1 MGGGSDTWSAPRT
14 SETFCCGAEP
24 IPPSTRRKPWACG
37 CTNLFVSGKTDPCV
51 SPPPQH
57 PHSKRQA
64 TDSTDSSDSYHLRSH
79 MGSPACVPRFTSS
92 SSIIQRLGRTRTH
105 KQQQLPPPPPS
116 RAPPITPNIVC
127 ALDSERPPRPVNA
140 ELQLIL
146 VAWWKVMLRR
156 CQCVW

>member
-1 MGGGSDTWSAPRT
+1 MAQNRFHLQP
-14 SETFCCGAEP
+14 EENLEP
-24 IPPSTRRKPWACG
+24 AVAQISLSRVKLTHVC
-37 CTNLFVSGKTDPCV
+37 LL
-51 SPPPQH
+51 PPQH

-146 VAWWKVMLRR
+146 VA
-156 CQCVW
+156 